1 MKRFRSPP
9 LAALLV
15 AGFLSISPAQ
25 AADEASRYYEDALMR
40 FDRKDDA
47 GAIIQLKNALKVD
60 PGLLAAH
67 MLMGRAAL
75 RKGDFASAEVALREA
90 QRRGASRAEY
100 IVPLA
105 NVLLAIGQQ
114 KELLET
120 LQPADLP
127 PGIRYELLLLRAR
140 AHQETSQYAQAIAV
154 INEARALNPNAAAA
168 PALHSRMALEA
179 GRAEEAATLAEQ
191 ATSLGPADTDA
202 WAARAAVAYA
212 TSRLQVALE
221 YYDRALKLAPDN
233 REALL
238 GRSSVLMDLGRMP
251 EAKISLLALSK
262 ADEKEP
268 RAAYLRAVIADLEGD
283 RDGAK
288 KLLGEVVG
296 LIDPLPRSALT
307 SRSHLAL
314 IAGLAHQSLGGAVK
328 AKEYFELHVRFF
340 PSQPAARKPLASL
353 QIAGGDPA
361 SAIVTLEPL
370 VRSGTRDPEVLVL
383 MASAYGKLKRH
394 ERSTE
399 LLEEAAKL
407 GRSSEVQTSLG
418 LSLLGSRQTQEGLA
432 QLRDV
437 LKRDPGQ
444 GRASMALALTAL
456 RDQQP
461 RRAAE
466 LMEAVVKR
474 EPDNLAALNVLG
486 VARAA
491 AGDFAAARKVYD
503 QALSKDKNF
512 DSVKLNLVKLDLA
525 EGKPADA
532 RRRLDALL
540 KEKPDHAAALF
551 ERAQL
556 DAREKRFAEPIR
568 GLETLRDKHRRHIDG
583 QVALIEMYVQ
593 TGALDKALEVAKDS
607 SPSQPGYL
615 AVQSA
620 LARVQLA
627 RGDGAGAR
635 ATLTAMTR
643 VADFDAVAQYRIARL
658 QLLAGNPSG
667 AAYSIEKALQGDPD
681 FAPAKIMQA
690 ELLLGEG
697 ALDKADALAQAL
709 IRGANAPSD
718 AFKLAGD
725 VAFARRQWPEAIGH
739 YGTALARGAGVAVA
753 GRLYETHRRAG
764 NAAQAKASVESLVR
778 ARPRDLEMKLLLSQA
793 QTDAGQLREA
803 KLTLETVLKS
813 GESAPV
819 LNNLANLQWQL
830 KDPAA
835 QQTAERAFKLAPGDP
850 LILDTLGWILVQKA
864 QIDAG
869 LRHLREARLRD
880 PANPE
885 IRYHLAWALAKSGR
899 KPEARQELDAAL
911 QSGRS
916 FPEIE
921 NARALKTEL
930 GAP

>member
-1 MKRFRSPP
+1 MKRHLWSLIASILFAGA
-9 LAALLV
+9 LASSTT
-15 AGFLSISPAQ
+15 F
-25 AADEASRYYEDALMR
+25 AADEASRYYEDALVR
-40 FDRKDDA
+40 YDRKDDA
-47 GAIIQLKNALKVD
+47 GAIIQLKNALKAD
-60 PGLLAAH
+60 PGMLAAH
-67 MLMGRAAL
+67 LLMGRAGL
-75 RKGDFASAEVALREA
+75 RKGDFAAAEVALREA

-100 IVPLA
+100 VVPLA

-179 GRAEEAATLAEQ
+179 GRADEAATLAEQ
-191 ATSLGPADTDA
+191 ATNLGPADTDA

-212 TSRLQVALE
+212 TSQLQVALE
-221 YYDRALKLAPDN
+221 HYDRALKLAPDN

-268 RAAYLRAVIADLEGD
+268 RSAYLRAVIADLEGD
-283 RDGAK
+283 REGAR

-296 LIDPLPRSALT
+296 LIDPLPRSALS

-407 GRSSEVQTSLG
+407 GKSSEVQTSLG
-418 LSLLGSRQTQEGLA
+418 LSLLGSRQTKQGLA
-432 QLRDV
+432 QLRDA
-437 LKRDPGQ
+437 LKQDPGQ

-456 RDQQP
+456 REQQP
-461 RRAAE
+461 KRAAE

-491 AGDFAAARKVYD
+491 AGDFAAARKAYEM
-503 QALSKDKNF
+503 ALSKDKNF

-525 EGKPADA
+525 ESKPADA

-551 ERAQL
+551 ERARL
-556 DAREKRFAEPIR
+556 DAREKRFAESIR
-568 GLETLRDKHRRHIDG
+568 GLETLRDKHRKHVDG

-607 SPSQPGYL
+607 TPSQPGYL
-615 AVQSA
+615 AVQAA

-635 ATLTAMTR
+635 ATLTSMTR
-643 VADFDAVAQYRIARL
+643 VADFDALAQYRIARL

-697 ALDKADALAQAL
+697 ALDKADALAQTL
-709 IRGANAPSD
+709 IRGANAPPD
-718 AFKLAGD
+718 AYKLAGD

-803 KLTLETVLKS
+803 KLTLETVLKA

-850 LILDTLGWILVQKA
+850 LILDTLGWILVQNA

-885 IRYHLAWALAKSGR
+885 IRFHLAWALAKSGR
-899 KPEARQELDAAL
+899 KAEARQELEAAL
-911 QSGRS
+911 QSDRS
-916 FPEIE
+916 FPEVE
-921 NARALKTEL
+921 NARALRTEL